1 MQLLQWLIP
10 VEGNGWASAITRREA
25 RALSLPG
32 VGAERRRGPI
42 AELPDL
48 PLPLTVGRPPDEPPG
63 DGPPVRV
70 LQMALALVAEG
81 EGGGR
86 LLGED
91 EDDVG
96 LLSLFAEYAG
106 ALARLLD
113 ALELPLDFLAP
124 AERETL
130 AFKTAPLEG
139 WGARRAAWTLLLVAG
154 AADVLASARGF
165 RVGLVRVKADDGPWL
180 DANAALPDAL
190 GQGETP

>member
-1 MQLLQWLIP
+1 MQLLQWLVP
-10 VEGNGWASAITRREA
+10 LAGNGWASAITRREA
-25 RALSLPG
+25 RVLALPG
-32 VGAERRRGPI
+32 VDAERRRGPI
-42 AELPDL
+42 AETPDL

-70 LQMALALVAEG
+70 LQMALALVSEG

-86 LLGED
+86 LLGVD

-124 AERETL
+124 GERETL
-130 AFKTAPLEG
+130 ALQTAPLEG
-139 WGARRAAWTLLLVAG
+139 WGGRRAAWTLLLVAG

-165 RVGLVRVKADDGPWL
+165 RVGLARVKVDDGPWL
-180 DANAALPDAL
+180 EADAALPETL
-190 GQGETP
+190 GGGAEE